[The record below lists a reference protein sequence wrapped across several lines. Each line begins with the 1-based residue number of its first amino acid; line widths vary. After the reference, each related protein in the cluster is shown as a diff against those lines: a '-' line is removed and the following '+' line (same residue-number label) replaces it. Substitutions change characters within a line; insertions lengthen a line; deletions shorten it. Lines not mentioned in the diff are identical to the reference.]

1 MADTP
6 KTPPPRGSPV
16 APTGEQE
23 SRAAQAHY
31 QRGNQFF
38 AVSAWERAL
47 AEWRRASQLW
57 GRGVEPARPAGRRFV
72 QLWAVLAFLLTV
84 LLLYNLIFVLFP
96 REAFDRE
103 ILLSGR
109 PEIRS
114 WWERWLDTGRPQS
127 GDNHKLTVREWW
139 SRLQQRLRR
148 GDEKKIA
155 ERRGVRP
162 PVSERWADL
171 LRRYGRWGLLNT
183 WELDYAVVAGSGL
196 SQLGDY
202 QGAVEV
208 LENGVRNAR
217 QPRRLADLYQGLANS
232 HYYQGYHLQ
241 PNGLATYDLRQVRK
255 AAKAYENSLTN
266 QPRALSFGNLGWMKF
281 LLGEYDEA
289 EQLSLRALDLNR
301 GLHYVRLNLGLVYLM
316 QGRNW
321 ESFEAY
327 RTVIRQN
334 PQPEVY
340 LGGINDLKEI
350 LRDRPGR
357 LPFAYLVLGVLSIK
371 HAEYGEAEEALSRF
385 LAAPGQPQHWK
396 SLARELLHGMTTAN
410 LER

>member
-1 MADTP
+1 MADTR
-6 KTPPPRGSPV
+6 KTPPSRGSPI
-16 APTGEQE
+16 ALTGEQE

-31 QRGNQFF
+31 RRGNRFF
-38 AVSAWERAL
+38 EMNAWARAL

-57 GRGVEPARPAGRRFV
+57 RSDVEPARPAGRRFV
-72 QLWAVLAFLLTV
+72 QLRAVVALLLTV
-84 LLLYNLIFVLFP
+84 LLVYNLIFVLFP
-96 REAFDRE
+96 RVPFDRE
-103 ILLSGR
+103 ILLAGQADS
-109 PEIRS
+109 RS
-114 WWERWLDTGRPQS
+114 WWERWLDTGRPQA
-127 GDNHKLTVREWW
+127 GDTHKLTVREWW
-139 SRLQQRLRR
+139 NRLQRRLRR
-148 GDEKKIA
+148 GGEEKIA
-155 ERRGVRP
+155 ERRWVRP
-162 PVSERWADL
+162 AVSERWADL
-171 LRRYGRWGLLNT
+171 LRRYGRWGLLDT

-208 LENGVRNAR
+208 LENGVRHASR
-217 QPRRLADLYQGLANS
+217 PRNLADLYQGLANS

-241 PNGLATYDLRQVRK
+241 PNGLATYDLQQVRK
-255 AAKAYENSLTN
+255 AVEAYENSLTN

-289 EQLSLRALDLNR
+289 ERLSLRALDLNR
-301 GLHYVRLNLGLVYLM
+301 GLHYVRLNLGLIYLM
-316 QGRNW
+316 QERNW

-334 PQPEVY
+334 PQPDVY
-340 LGGINDLKEI
+340 MGGINDLKEI

-396 SLARELLHGMTTAN
+396 SLARELLRGMTTAN